1 MPEYKKVYVAMSADI
16 IHPGHLNIIK
26 EASKLGEVTVGV
38 LTDAAIASYK
48 RLPYMNYAQRAA
60 VVRALKGV
68 AEVIPQEQLDYI
80 NLLKLKPDYV
90 VHGTDWREGVQAKT
104 RQRVIDTLAS
114 WGGELVEPEYTEGI
128 SSTQLNK
135 AIREVGTTPDIRRR
149 RLRRLLDA
157 KPIVRVMEAH
167 SGLSGLIVENTVVT
181 VSPQNDSSSTRST
194 CSARLNKAEPP
205 SPTRREFDA
214 MWLSSLTDSTL
225 KGKPDNESVDITSR
239 LRTVNDILEVTTKPI
254 IYDGDSGGLPEH
266 FVFLVR
272 SLERL
277 GVSAVIIEDKVGLKQ
292 NSLLEH
298 GNVQKQATIEDQC
311 HKIKVGKQAQ
321 ITDDFMIIAR
331 CESLIAGAG
340 EDDAISRCRA
350 YVEAGADGVMI
361 HSKSKTPDEIVSFV
375 KRFRAEVS
383 ADKPIV
389 VVPSTY
395 AQVTESELA
404 EIGVNIVIYANQ
416 LLRAAYPAMKKCAE
430 RILECERAKE
440 ASSEFC
446 MPIKEI
452 ISLI

>member
-1 MPEYKKVYVAMSADI
+1 MSKCVYVAMSADI

-26 EASKLGEVTVGV
+26 EAAKLGDVTVGV

-48 RLPYMNYAQRAA
+48 RLPYMNYEQRAA
-60 VVRALKGV
+60 VVGALKGV
-68 AEVIPQEQLDYI
+68 KAVIPQEQLDYI
-80 NLLKLKPDYV
+80 PNLLKLKPDYV

-104 RQRVIDTLAS
+104 RQRVIETLAA
-114 WGGELVEPEYTEGI
+114 WGGKLVEPEYTEGI

-149 RLRRLLDA
+149 RLRRLLNA

-167 SGLSGLIVENTVVT
+167 SGLSGLIVE
-181 VSPQNDSSSTRST
+181 ST
-194 CSARLNKAEPP
+194 CVVKDNVRH
-205 SPTRREFDA
+205 EFDA

-266 FVFLVR
+266 FAYLVR

-277 GVSAVIIEDKVGLKQ
+277 GVSAVVIEDKVGLKQ
-292 NSLLEH
+292 NSLFDA
-298 GNVQKQATIEDQC
+298 GNVQKQATVEDQC

-321 ITDDFMIIAR
+321 ITDVFMIFAR
-331 CESLIAGAG
+331 CESLITGAG
-340 EDDAISRCRA
+340 EDDAIKRCRA
-350 YVEAGADGVMI
+350 YVEAGADGIMI
-361 HSKSKTPDEIVSFV
+361 HSKSKTPDEIMSFV

-383 ADKPIV
+383 ADKPIIA
-389 VVPSTY
+389 VPSTY
-395 AQVTESELA
+395 SQVTEAELA
-404 EIGVNIVIYANQ
+404 AVGVNIVIYANQ

-430 RILECERAKE
+430 RVLECERAQE
-440 ASSEFC
+440 AGEELC
-446 MPIKEI
+446 MPISEI
-452 ISLI
+452 VSLI

>member
-1 MPEYKKVYVAMSADI
+1 MKRVYVAMSADI

-26 EASKLGEVTVGV
+26 EASKLGDVTVGV

-48 RLPYMNYAQRAA
+48 RLPYMTYEQRAA

-68 AEVIPQEQLDYI
+68 SEVIPQEQLDYI
-80 NLLKLKPDYV
+80 PNLVKLKPDYV
-90 VHGTDWREGVQAKT
+90 VHGTDWREGVQART
-104 RQRVIDTLAS
+104 RQRVIDTLAT

-149 RLRRLLDA
+149 RLRRLLAA
-157 KPIVRVMEAH
+157 KPVVRVMEAH
-167 SGLSGLIVENTVVT
+167 SGLSGLIVENTCVVKDN
-181 VSPQNDSSSTRST
+181 V
-194 CSARLNKAEPP
+194 KH
-205 SPTRREFDA
+205 EFDA

-292 NSLLEH
+292 NSLFET
-298 GNVQKQATIEDQC
+298 GNVQKQASVEDQC

-321 ITDDFMIIAR
+321 ITEDFMIIAR
-331 CESLIAGAG
+331 CESLITGAG
-340 EDDAISRCRA
+340 EDDAIARCRA
-350 YVEAGADGVMI
+350 YCEAGADGIMI
-361 HSKSKTPDEIVSFV
+361 HSKSKTSDEIVSFV
-375 KRFRAEVS
+375 RRFRAEVS
-383 ADKPIV
+383 ADKPIA

-395 AQVTESELA
+395 AQVTEPELA
-404 EIGVNIVIYANQ
+404 SIGVNIVIYANQ
-416 LLRAAYPAMKKCAE
+416 LLRAAYPAMKSCAE
-430 RILECERAKE
+430 RILSCERAQE
-440 ASSEFC
+440 ASDELC

>member
-1 MPEYKKVYVAMSADI
+1 MSKRIYVAMSADI
-16 IHPGHLNIIK
+16 IHPGHLNIIN
-26 EASKLGEVTVGV
+26 EAAKLGDVTVGV
-38 LTDAAIASYK
+38 LTDSAIASYK
-48 RLPYMNYAQRAA
+48 RLPYMEYEQRAA

-68 AEVIPQEQLDYI
+68 SEVIPQEQLDYI
-80 NLLKLKPDYV
+80 PNLLKLKPDYV

-104 RQRVIDTLAS
+104 RQRVIDTLAT

-149 RLRRLLDA
+149 RLRRLLNA
-157 KPIVRVMEAH
+157 RPIVRVMEAH
-167 SGLSGLIVENTVVT
+167 SGLSGLIVENASVVK
-181 VSPQNDSSSTRST
+181 N
-194 CSARLNKAEPP
+194 NIK
-205 SPTRREFDA
+205 REFDA

-225 KGKPDNESVDITSR
+225 KGKPDNECVDITSR
-239 LRTVNDILEVTTKPI
+239 LRTVNDILEITTKPI

-292 NSLLEH
+292 NSLFET
-298 GNVQKQATIEDQC
+298 GNVQKQASIGDQC

-340 EDDAISRCRA
+340 EDDAITRCRA
-350 YVEAGADGVMI
+350 YVEAGADGIMI
-361 HSKSKTPDEIVSFV
+361 HSKAKTPDEIISFV
-375 KRFRAEVS
+375 NRFRAEVS
-383 ADKPIV
+383 ADKPVV

-395 AQVTESELA
+395 AQVTEDELA
-404 EIGVNIVIYANQ
+404 KIGVNVVIYANQ
-416 LLRAAYPAMKKCAE
+416 LLRAAYPAMRRTAE
-430 RILECERAKE
+430 RILECEHAQE
-440 ASSEFC
+440 ASAECC

>member
-1 MPEYKKVYVAMSADI
+1 MAKTVYVAMSADI
-16 IHPGHLNIIK
+16 IHPGHLNIIH

-48 RLPYMNYAQRAA
+48 RLPYMNYEQRAA
-60 VVRALKGV
+60 VVAALKGV
-68 AEVIPQEQLDYI
+68 TRVIPQEQLSYI
-80 NLLKLKPDYV
+80 PNLRKLKPDYV

-104 RQRVIDTLAS
+104 RQGVIDTLAE
-114 WGGELVEPEYTEGI
+114 WGGQLVEPEYTPGI

-149 RLRRLLDA
+149 RLRRLLNA

-167 SGLSGLIVENTVVT
+167 SGLSGLIVENAAVMK
-181 VSPQNDSSSTRST
+181 D
-194 CSARLNKAEPP
+194 NK
-205 SPTRREFDA
+205 RHEFDA

-225 KGKPDNESVDITSR
+225 KGKPDNESVDVTSR
-239 LRTVNDILEVTTKPI
+239 LRTVNDILEITTKPI

-266 FVFLVR
+266 FAFLVR

-292 NSLLEH
+292 NSLFET
-298 GNVQKQATIEDQC
+298 GNVQKQAPIEDQC
-311 HKIKVGKQAQ
+311 HKIQVGKQAQ
-321 ITDDFMIIAR
+321 ITEEFMVIAR
-331 CESLIAGAG
+331 CESLITGAG
-340 EDDAISRCRA
+340 EDDAIARCRA
-350 YVEAGADGVMI
+350 YCEAGADGIMI
-361 HSKSKTPDEIVSFV
+361 HSKAKTPDEIFSFV
-375 KRFRAEVS
+375 RRFRKEVS

-395 AQVTESELA
+395 SQVTEKELA
-404 EIGVNIVIYANQ
+404 DAGINVVIYANH
-416 LLRAAYPAMKKCAE
+416 LLRAAYPSMKRTAE

-440 ASSEFC
+440 ASDEFC

-452 ISLI
+452 IDLI

>member
-1 MPEYKKVYVAMSADI
+1 MPKRVYVAMSADI
-16 IHPGHLNIIK
+16 IHPGHLNIIR
-26 EASKLGEVTVGV
+26 EAAKLGEVTVGV

-48 RLPYMNYAQRAA
+48 RLPYMNYEQRAA
-60 VVRALKGV
+60 VVKALKGV
-68 AEVIPQEQLDYI
+68 AEVMPQEQLDYI
-80 NLLKLKPDYV
+80 PNLLKLKPDYV

-104 RQRVIDTLAS
+104 RQRVIEMLAA

-135 AIREVGTTPDIRRR
+135 AIREVGTTPDLRRR

-167 SGLSGLIVENTVVT
+167 SGLSGLIVENTSVV
-181 VSPQNDSSSTRST
+181 
-194 CSARLNKAEPP
+194 KANVKH
-205 SPTRREFDA
+205 EFDA

-277 GVSAVIIEDKVGLKQ
+277 GVSAVVIEDKVGLKQ
-292 NSLLEH
+292 NSLFET
-298 GNVQKQATIEDQC
+298 GNIQKQASVVDQC
-311 HKIKVGKQAQ
+311 HKIRVGKQAQ
-321 ITDDFMIIAR
+321 ITDDFMILAR
-331 CESLIAGAG
+331 CESLITGVG
-340 EDDAISRCRA
+340 EDDAIARCSA
-350 YVEAGADGVMI
+350 YIDAGADGIMI
-361 HSKSKTPDEIVSFV
+361 HSKANTPDEIKSFV

-383 ADKPIV
+383 TDKPVV

-395 AQVTESELA
+395 AQVTEGELA
-404 EIGVNIVIYANQ
+404 AIGVNIVIYANQ

-430 RILECERAKE
+430 RILECERAQE
-440 ASSEFC
+440 ASAELC

>member
-1 MPEYKKVYVAMSADI
+1 MSKRVYVAMSADI

-26 EASKLGEVTVGV
+26 EAAKLGEVTVGV

-48 RLPYMNYAQRAA
+48 RLPYMNYEQRAA

-68 AEVIPQEQLDYI
+68 AEVIPQNELNYI
-80 NLLKLKPDYV
+80 PNLLKLKPDFV

-104 RQRVIDTLAS
+104 RQGVIDTLAQ
-114 WGGELVEPEYTEGI
+114 WGGKLVEPEYTPGI

-149 RLRRLLDA
+149 RLRRLLNA

-167 SGLSGLIVENTVVT
+167 SGLSGLIVENTCVAKDNV
-181 VSPQNDSSSTRST
+181 
-194 CSARLNKAEPP
+194 KH
-205 SPTRREFDA
+205 EFDA

-277 GVSAVIIEDKVGLKQ
+277 GVSAVVIEDKVGLKQ
-292 NSLLEH
+292 NSLFEA

-321 ITDDFMIIAR
+321 ITDDFMIFAR
-331 CESLIAGAG
+331 CESLITGAG

-350 YVEAGADGVMI
+350 YIEAGADGVMI
-361 HSKSKTPDEIVSFV
+361 HSKAKTPDEIKSFV
-375 KRFRAEVS
+375 KRFRVEVS
-383 ADKPIV
+383 VDKPIV

-395 AQVTESELA
+395 PQVMESELA
-404 EIGVNIVIYANQ
+404 GIGANIVIYANQ
-416 LLRAAYPAMKKCAE
+416 LLRAAYPAMKACAE
-430 RILECERAKE
+430 RILSCERALE
-440 ASSEFC
+440 ACDEFC
-446 MPIKEI
+446 TPIREI

>member
-1 MPEYKKVYVAMSADI
+1 MSKRVYVAMSADI

-26 EASKLGEVTVGV
+26 EASKLGDVTVGV

-48 RLPYMNYAQRAA
+48 RLPYMNYEQRAA

-68 AEVIPQEQLDYI
+68 TEVIPQNELNYI
-80 NLLKLKPDYV
+80 PNLLKLKPDFV

-104 RQRVIDTLAS
+104 RQGVIDTLAQ
-114 WGGELVEPEYTEGI
+114 WGGKLVEPEYTPGI

-149 RLRRLLDA
+149 RLRRLLNA

-167 SGLSGLIVENTVVT
+167 SGLSGLIVENTCISKNNV
-181 VSPQNDSSSTRST
+181 
-194 CSARLNKAEPP
+194 KH
-205 SPTRREFDA
+205 EFDA

-266 FVFLVR
+266 FTFLVR
-272 SLERL
+272 ALERL

-292 NSLLEH
+292 NSLFET
-298 GNVQKQATIEDQC
+298 GNVQKQAPIEDQC
-311 HKIKVGKQAQ
+311 RKIKVGKQAQ
-321 ITDDFMIIAR
+321 ITDDFMIFAR
-331 CESLIAGAG
+331 CESLITGAG
-340 EDDAISRCRA
+340 EDDAIARSRA
-350 YVEAGADGVMI
+350 YIEAGADGIMI
-361 HSKSKTPDEIVSFV
+361 HSKAKTPDEIKSFV
-375 KRFRAEVS
+375 ERFRVEVS
-383 ADKPIV
+383 TDKPIV

-395 AQVTESELA
+395 AQITEEELA
-404 EIGVNIVIYANQ
+404 AMGVNIVIYANQ

-430 RILECERAKE
+430 RILECERAQE
-440 ASSEFC
+440 ASAEIC

>member
-1 MPEYKKVYVAMSADI
+1 MNKRVYVAMSADI

-26 EASKLGEVTVGV
+26 EAAKLGDVTVGV

-48 RLPYMNYAQRAA
+48 RLPYMNYEQRSA

-68 AEVIPQEQLDYI
+68 TEVIPQEQLDYI
-80 NLLKLKPDYV
+80 PNLLKLKPDYV

-104 RQRVIDTLAS
+104 RQRVIDTLAT
-114 WGGELVEPEYTEGI
+114 WGGKLVEPEYTEGI

-149 RLRRLLDA
+149 RLRRLLNA

-167 SGLSGLIVENTVVT
+167 SGLSGLIVENTSVMVPKDPADPNGAK
-181 VSPQNDSSSTRST
+181 VRH
-194 CSARLNKAEPP
+194 
-205 SPTRREFDA
+205 EFDA

-239 LRTVNDILEVTTKPI
+239 LRTVNDILEVTTRPI

-292 NSLLEH
+292 NSLFET
-298 GNVQKQATIEDQC
+298 GNVQKQADIDDQC

-321 ITDDFMIIAR
+321 ITDDFMIFAR
-331 CESLIAGAG
+331 CESLITGAG
-340 EDDAISRCRA
+340 EDDAIIRCRA
-350 YVEAGADGVMI
+350 YCDAGADGIMI
-361 HSKSKTPDEIVSFV
+361 HSKAKTPDEITSFV
-375 KRFRAEVS
+375 RRFRAEVS

-395 AQVTESELA
+395 SQVTESELIS
-404 EIGVNIVIYANQ
+404 IGVNIVIYANQ
-416 LLRAAYPAMKKCAE
+416 LLRAAYPAMKRCAE
-430 RILECERAKE
+430 RILECERAQE
-440 ASSEFC
+440 ASAELC

>member
-1 MPEYKKVYVAMSADI
+1 MAKKVYVAMSADI

-26 EASKLGEVTVGV
+26 EASKLGDVTVGV

-48 RLPYMNYAQRAA
+48 RLPYMNYEQRAA
-60 VVRALKGV
+60 VVAQLKGV
-68 AEVIPQEQLDYI
+68 KEVIPQEQLDYI
-80 NLLKLKPDYV
+80 PNLLKLKPDFV

-104 RQRVIDTLAS
+104 RQGVIDTLAQ
-114 WGGELVEPEYTEGI
+114 WGGQLYEPEYTPGI

-149 RLRRLLDA
+149 RLGRLLNA

-167 SGLSGLIVENTVVT
+167 SGLSGLIVENACVT
-181 VSPQNDSSSTRST
+181 KDNR
-194 CSARLNKAEPP
+194 KH
-205 SPTRREFDA
+205 EFDA

-266 FVFLVR
+266 FTFLVR

-292 NSLLEH
+292 NSLLEQ
-298 GNVQKQATIEDQC
+298 GNVQKQASVEDHC
-311 HKIKVGKQAQ
+311 HKIRVGKQAQ
-321 ITDDFMIIAR
+321 VTDEFMIIAR
-331 CESLIAGAG
+331 CESLITGAG
-340 EDDAISRCRA
+340 EDDAIARSQA
-350 YVEAGADGVMI
+350 YLNAGADGIMI
-361 HSKSKTPDEIVSFV
+361 HSKATTPDEVISFV

-383 ADKPIV
+383 PDKPIV

-395 AQVTESELA
+395 SQITEAELA
-404 EIGVNIVIYANQ
+404 SVGVNIVIYANQ
-416 LLRAAYPAMKKCAE
+416 LLRAAYPAMKACAE
-430 RILECERAKE
+430 RILESERAKE
-440 ASSEFC
+440 ASEELC

>member
-1 MPEYKKVYVAMSADI
+1 MSKRVYVAMSADI

-26 EASKLGEVTVGV
+26 EAAKLGDVTVGV

-48 RLPYMNYAQRAA
+48 RLPYMNYEQRAA

-68 AEVIPQEQLDYI
+68 AEVIPQNELNYI
-80 NLLKLKPDYV
+80 PNLLKLKPDFV

-104 RQRVIDTLAS
+104 RQGVIDTLAQ
-114 WGGELVEPEYTEGI
+114 WGGKLVEPEYTPGI

-149 RLRRLLDA
+149 RLRRLLNA

-167 SGLSGLIVENTVVT
+167 SGLSGLIVENTCVAKDNV
-181 VSPQNDSSSTRST
+181 NH
-194 CSARLNKAEPP
+194 
-205 SPTRREFDA
+205 EFDA

-277 GVSAVIIEDKVGLKQ
+277 GVSAVVIEDKVGLKQ
-292 NSLLEH
+292 NSLFEI

-321 ITDDFMIIAR
+321 ITDDFMIFAR
-331 CESLIAGAG
+331 CESLITGAG

-350 YVEAGADGVMI
+350 YIEAGADGVMI
-361 HSKSKTPDEIVSFV
+361 HSKAKTPDEIKSFV
-375 KRFRAEVS
+375 KRFRVEVS
-383 ADKPIV
+383 VDKPIV

-395 AQVTESELA
+395 PQVMESELA
-404 EIGVNIVIYANQ
+404 GIGANIVIYANQ
-416 LLRAAYPAMKKCAE
+416 LLRAAYPAMKACAE
-430 RILECERAKE
+430 RILSCERALE
-440 ASSEFC
+440 ACDEFC
-446 MPIKEI
+446 TPIREI

>member
-1 MPEYKKVYVAMSADI
+1 MSKRVYVAMSADI

-26 EASKLGEVTVGV
+26 EASKLGDVTVGV

-48 RLPYMNYAQRAA
+48 RLPYMNYEQRAA

-68 AEVIPQEQLDYI
+68 TEVIPQNELNYI
-80 NLLKLKPDYV
+80 PNLLKLKPDFV

-104 RQRVIDTLAS
+104 RQGVIDTLAQ
-114 WGGELVEPEYTEGI
+114 WGGKLVEPEYTPGI

-149 RLRRLLDA
+149 RLRRLLNA

-167 SGLSGLIVENTVVT
+167 SGLSGLIVENTCISKNNV
-181 VSPQNDSSSTRST
+181 
-194 CSARLNKAEPP
+194 KH
-205 SPTRREFDA
+205 EFDA

-266 FVFLVR
+266 FTFLVR

-292 NSLLEH
+292 NSLFET
-298 GNVQKQATIEDQC
+298 GNVQKQAPIEDQC
-311 HKIKVGKQAQ
+311 RKIKVGKQAQ
-321 ITDDFMIIAR
+321 ITDDFMIFAR
-331 CESLIAGAG
+331 CESLITGAG
-340 EDDAISRCRA
+340 EDDAIARSRA
-350 YVEAGADGVMI
+350 YIEAGADGIMI
-361 HSKSKTPDEIVSFV
+361 HSKAKTPDEIKSFV
-375 KRFRAEVS
+375 ERFRVEVS
-383 ADKPIV
+383 TDKPIV

-395 AQVTESELA
+395 AQITEEELA
-404 EIGVNIVIYANQ
+404 AMGVNIVIYANQ

-430 RILECERAKE
+430 RILECERAQE
-440 ASSEFC
+440 ASAEIC

>member
-1 MPEYKKVYVAMSADI
+1 MSKCVYVAMSADI

-26 EASKLGEVTVGV
+26 EAAKLGDVTVGV

-48 RLPYMNYAQRAA
+48 RLPYMNYEQRAA
-60 VVRALKGV
+60 VVGALKGV
-68 AEVIPQEQLDYI
+68 KAVIPQEQLDYI
-80 NLLKLKPDYV
+80 PNLLKLKPDYV

-104 RQRVIDTLAS
+104 RQRVIETLAA
-114 WGGELVEPEYTEGI
+114 WGGKLVEPEYTEGI

-149 RLRRLLDA
+149 RLRRLLNA

-167 SGLSGLIVENTVVT
+167 SGLSGLIVE
-181 VSPQNDSSSTRST
+181 ST
-194 CSARLNKAEPP
+194 CVVKDNVRH
-205 SPTRREFDA
+205 EFDA

-266 FVFLVR
+266 FAYLVR

-277 GVSAVIIEDKVGLKQ
+277 GVSAVVIEDKVGLKQ
-292 NSLLEH
+292 NSLFDA
-298 GNVQKQATIEDQC
+298 GNVQKQATVEDQC

-321 ITDDFMIIAR
+321 ITDVFMIFAR
-331 CESLIAGAG
+331 CESLITGAG
-340 EDDAISRCRA
+340 EDDAIKRCSA
-350 YVEAGADGVMI
+350 YVEAGADGIMI
-361 HSKSKTPDEIVSFV
+361 HSKSKTPDEIMSFV

-383 ADKPIV
+383 ADKPIIA
-389 VVPSTY
+389 VPSTY
-395 AQVTESELA
+395 SQVAETELA
-404 EIGVNIVIYANQ
+404 AVGVNIVIYANQ

-430 RILECERAKE
+430 RVLECERAQE
-440 ASSEFC
+440 AGEELC
-446 MPIKEI
+446 MPISEI
-452 ISLI
+452 VSLI